1 MSDVAIQ
8 RALQEVEPRLLLVAG
23 RHLARLINRRR
34 DRGEPTPLADDI
46 LHRVTRDEL
55 LDDDLLRERL
65 PLGPPGDR
73 LIALE
78 PDDLGIHTLPR
89 DRQLRFYWRMLFAEK
104 IEANIP
110 KEATVEPDELAEAK
124 AILELDRRI
133 PADAADDDVRK
144 KYIALATT
152 RAVFE
157 PDSLPLFYP
166 LIPDAASWIGR
177 WSAAIPIQEFLSGSR
192 PAGAADAAMPTA
204 KTPSPAVPSVPATA
218 HAQPSTT
225 PTDLNLV
232 RAALDRQRAGDAE
245 AALSCLR
252 TLLESLRPHV
262 AIDDADRLVHEFA
275 PLLPLAASGDWPH
288 AKRLLADLQTL
299 SLDLAGDL
307 YMVDLPGS
315 ILSRGRKPVR
325 RKLTL
330 ARNVLRLR
338 KLMSARQH
346 LDRSHLSESDEHR
359 IATHLD
365 GWIETAEAEMR
376 SEIGPV
382 LEAAL
387 ADSGIEPIGVVE
399 TVARDAVVQDWLDK
413 LSDRGFLRFGDVR
426 DAIAK
431 YDLKLPDL
439 AGIREW
445 WSGDALLRLDRRL
458 KNDLDSLYHAAEV
471 YLRWFQRASS
481 LGFGNRVGR
490 WATRYLILPFLSAFL
505 LLESLQ
511 HVLHALSGLN
521 SWMSKILAPKS
532 RAVPIADVV
541 RATPAP
547 PEVEPVRAD
556 GFDPFDVQLDFNPT
570 EAATVVT
577 QAVTAAPPDA
587 SHGLHLVTWPSVIVV
602 GFILMA
608 IFHWPAFR
616 SWSFW
621 LLGRCW
627 RGLVAIVYD
636 IPVAVWNSPTVRSL
650 RNHRISKFLYRRFS
664 TPTALT
670 VMFAFG
676 MWLLGARTKV
686 IAIWALFAFVW
697 MSIFA
702 WTRFGRW
709 FEDRTSHLIG
719 EGWRMLSVNLIPGFI
734 ALCADLFRA
743 MLGAI
748 ERWLYAV
755 DEWFRFRSPA
765 NGPVP
770 SGYAFKAL
778 LSLLWFPIAYLVRF
792 SFYLLIEPQV
802 NPIKHFPVV
811 TVSHKVLLPTIP
823 WFSEVFKVSK
833 GLVLG
838 VVWCIPGIFGFL
850 AWEFLANWK
859 LYRASR
865 SRTLRP
871 LAIGHHGESIRG
883 FLRPGFH
890 SGTLPKL
897 FRKIRKAVR
906 KAERSG
912 TALDRHHFDH
922 ERHHVELAVK
932 RFVERQLIDLLEH
945 ATNRDAFHVVDVA
958 TSVRSIRVT
967 LSDDSLLTWT
977 FDGDRIGQSASG
989 GAFEG
994 LAARAGCEVTVDR
1007 EDWIRTWN
1015 AGPTHEPN
1023 IHQHDW
1029 QLHAKRD

>member
-1 MSDVAIQ
+1 MTDIAIQ
-8 RALQEVEPRLLLVAG
+8 RALQEVEPRLLLVAS

-55 LDDDLLRERL
+55 LDDDLLRDRL
-65 PLGPPGDR
+65 TDGPPGDR

-89 DRQLRFYWRMLFAEK
+89 DRQLRFYWRMLLAER
-104 IEANIP
+104 IEANVP
-110 KEATVEPDELAEAK
+110 HEATVEPAELAEAK

-133 PADAADDDVRK
+133 PADATDDDVRK

-157 PDSLPLFYP
+157 PDTLPLFYP
-166 LIPDAASWIGR
+166 LIPDAAGWIGR
-177 WSAAIPIQEFLSGSR
+177 WSAVLAIPEWLSRTR
-192 PAGAADAAMPTA
+192 PAGAAEAVMPTA
-204 KTPSPAVPSVPATA
+204 KPPLAAAAAADPANAR
-218 HAQPSTT
+218 AQPSTA
-225 PTDLNLV
+225 PADLNLV

-245 AALSCLR
+245 AAQASLR
-252 TLLESLRPHV
+252 ALLESLRPHV
-262 AIDDADRLVHEFA
+262 AIGDADRLVRDWA

-307 YMVDLPGS
+307 YLVDLPGS
-315 ILSRGRKPVR
+315 ILSMGRKPVR

-338 KLMSARQH
+338 KLMSGRQH
-346 LDRSHLSESDEHR
+346 LDRSHLGESDEHR
-359 IATHLD
+359 IAVHLD

-387 ADSGIEPIGVVE
+387 GASGIHPAGVVE

-413 LSDRGFLRFGDVR
+413 LGDRGFLRFGDVR

-458 KNDLDSLYHAAEV
+458 KDDLDSLYHPAEV

-481 LGFGNRVGR
+481 LGFGNRAGR
-490 WATRYLILPFLSAFL
+490 WATRYLILPFLGAFL

-511 HVLHALSGLN
+511 HVLHALSGL
-521 SWMSKILAPKS
+521 SAWMSKILAPKP
-532 RAVPIADVV
+532 RTPPVTATPTVTDMERVP
-541 RATPAP
+541 PAP
-547 PEVEPVRAD
+547 PGNEVVNVD
-556 GFDPFDVQLDFNPT
+556 DFNPFDFQLDFNPT

-577 QAVTAAPPDA
+577 QAVTAAPPD
-587 SHGLHLVTWPSVIVV
+587 SQHGIHLVTWPAVIGV
-602 GFILMA
+602 GFVLMA
-608 IFHWPAFR
+608 LLHGPAFR
-616 SWSFW
+616 SWTFR
-621 LLGRCW
+621 LTGQLW
-627 RGLVAIVYD
+627 RLIVAIVYD
-636 IPVAVWNSPTVRSL
+636 LPIAIWNAPAIRSL
-650 RNHRISKFLYRRFS
+650 RNHPISKFLYRRFS
-664 TPTALT
+664 TAAALT
-670 VMFAFG
+670 VMFASG
-676 MWLLGARTKV
+676 MWLLGARPKL

-702 WTRFGRW
+702 WTRIGRW
-709 FEDRTSHLIG
+709 FEDRTSQLIG
-719 EGWRMLSVNLIPGFI
+719 ESWRMLSVNLIPGFI
-734 ALCADLFRA
+734 ALCADLFRT
-743 MLGAI
+743 MLGMV

-755 DEWFRFRSPA
+755 DEWFRFRSPS
-765 NGPVP
+765 NGPVQ
-770 SGYAFKAL
+770 SGYAGKAL

-838 VVWCIPGIFGFL
+838 VVWCIPGVFGFL

-897 FRKIRKAVR
+897 FRKIRKAAR

-912 TALDRHHFDH
+912 TALDRHRFDH
-922 ERHHVELAVK
+922 DRHHVELAVK

-945 ATNRDAFHVVDVA
+945 ANSHETRNVVGVA
-958 TSVRSIRVT
+958 TSVRTVRVT
-967 LSDDSLLTWT
+967 LSDDSTLTWT
-977 FDGDRIGQSASG
+977 FDGDRIRQSASG
-989 GAFEG
+989 GAFDG

-1007 EDWIRTWN
+1007 EEWIRTWN
-1015 AGPTHEPN
+1015 SGPKREPRTP
-1023 IHQHDW
+1023 Q
-1029 QLHAKRD
+1029 RDS